1 MGAAQ
6 AAQLLH
12 LGVPGDIDS
21 RPSKF
26 RKHSASRRAA
36 AGLAHCIVSAT
47 AFLDLDAVV
56 VDGAAA
62 PELLQA
68 LCESAR
74 HALADYNWE
83 GLHQPPRLELGTMG
97 SDARALGGALL
108 PLHACF
114 APDTDIFLKA

>member
-1 MGAAQ
+1 
-6 AAQLLH
+6 
-12 LGVPGDIDS
+12 
-21 RPSKF
+21 
-26 RKHSASRRAA
+26 
-36 AGLAHCIVSAT
+36 
-47 AFLDLDAVV
+47 LDLDAVV

-68 LCESAR
+68 LCEGAR

>member
-1 MGAAQ
+1 MPALAAHAHRQ
-6 AAQLLH
+6 GWLR
-12 LGVPGDIDS
+12 LGICYVADEPV
-21 RPSKF
+21 
-26 RKHSASRRAA
+26 AVA
-36 AGLAHCIVSAT
+36 
-47 AFLDLDAVV
+47 LDA
-56 VDGAAA
+56 GADPAAISFAGPGKRA